1 MALALLH
8 YSLRQM
14 VVENQPPEHRQV
26 EQGLQQDNKTRTI
39 NAAFQL
45 SSDVGDWQLADHLTT
60 VVIHCSGGLT
70 WKDQKRKHG
79 HMQTTACSLINT
91 EYCSP
96 CKCFTT
102 CTGVSRDLGYNKMRN

>member
-1 MALALLH
+1 MALTLLQ

-45 SSDVGDWQLADHLTT
+45 RSGVGDYQLADYMIT
-60 VVIHCSGGLT
+60 VVIHCGGGLS
-70 WKDQKRKHG
+70 WKDHRG
-79 HMQTTACSLINT
+79 NMVI
-91 EYCSP
+91 
-96 CKCFTT
+96 CKIKY
-102 CTGVSRDLGYNKMRN
+102 VP